1 MVSCFSLLLLGTP
14 TLARRERVHIRD
26 RFTPNVATKRMALKD
41 GEAASYPCEKPFMIV
56 RVDDDNQ

>member
-1 MVSCFSLLLLGTP
+1 LELPHWLEENGYTY
-14 TLARRERVHIRD
+14 AI

-41 GEAASYPCEKPFMIV
+41 GEAASYPCEKSFMIV